1 MVLSYPMAMPDYQI
15 ISVSEKKN
23 AEKEGQMLD
32 ALEKLT
38 REEVKTGWKPSGGV
52 TWSPY
57 NFVTETI
64 HVSQVL
70 YKLE

>member
-1 MVLSYPMAMPDYQI
+1 MVLAYPMAMADYQI

-38 REEVKTGWKPSGGV
+38 REEVKTGVNCCGCEA
-52 TWSPY
+52 
-57 NFVTETI
+57 FD
-64 HVSQVL
+64 
-70 YKLE
+70 